1 MEGNERLLQGLEV
14 FRPDGYSEPIDDGGE
29 NLQQFGNAA
38 VDVRF
43 IEKLVEGAVDDFAND
58 GSTIGETAIDT
69 VCHGFEAFP
78 FTRVDRIEKRYESDE
93 KRGGDAM
100 LTNGRIDLLRQH
112 LWFISL
118 LLAYNV
124 QQDFV
129 Q

>member
-14 FRPDGYSEPIDDGGE
+14 FRSDGYGEAIDDGGE

-58 GSTIGETAIDT
+58 GSTIGETTIDT